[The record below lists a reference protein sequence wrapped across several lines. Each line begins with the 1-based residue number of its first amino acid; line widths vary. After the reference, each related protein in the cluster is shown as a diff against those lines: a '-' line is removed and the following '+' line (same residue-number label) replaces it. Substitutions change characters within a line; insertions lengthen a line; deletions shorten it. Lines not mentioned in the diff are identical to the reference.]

1 MKTNEF
7 SKEFVKYVFTEAEKK
22 EIAIKMAQQVANLK
36 QAEDDKKAVMSDY
49 KSRID
54 GIQAGVNSAATKLNN
69 GYEMR
74 QIECEIVPNWDRK
87 IWEYKRTDTG
97 EIIKEKNMSSE
108 DLQIKM

>member
-1 MKTNEF
+1 MLNEI
-7 SKEFVKYVFTEAEKK
+7 SKEFVKCIFTEKEKRD
-22 EIAIKMAQQVANLK
+22 IAIKMAQQVANLQ

-74 QIECEIVPNWDRK
+74 QIDCEIVPDWKRK
-87 IWEYKRTDTG
+87 MWEYKRVDTG
-97 EIIKEKNMSSE
+97 DIIKEKLMTSE
-108 DLQIKM
+108 DLQMKL